1 MAIFEE
7 GASLAQKIYDS
18 FAFEPEQDIC
28 DTYSTLS
35 HQAERLDSL
44 IAAGSSDIDDCID
57 VVNQDFI
64 SRSVYNSTVIE
75 GSSLSLEQTELAIDQ
90 EFLPSNN
97 KELQDLFAVKGCY
110 EGYCYALEEFAK
122 GRSFDQ
128 DFLKDINE
136 RTALDIQ
143 PANRGIY
150 RIAPVYIR
158 GSITVPAA
166 PESVRPRMNDLMA
179 AYNGSK
185 LPSMLKAVAFHA
197 MFENIHPF
205 RDGNDRT
212 GRTVLNMMLIDAGY
226 PPIAIRYENKTRY
239 FEALE
244 QWQSKGNPSPL
255 LDMAAECIDKEL
267 SIREN
272 AVERALSLEG
282 VVREERKQREQ
293 SNAHATYSNPVDRIR
308 ALDKGGYRFKAPNF
322 GNTPESI
329 LETLNDL
336 KKKRQ

>member
-18 FAFEPEQDIC
+18 FAFEPERDIC

-35 HQAERLDSL
+35 HQAERLDFA
-44 IAAGSSDIDDCID
+44 IAAGSADIDDCID
-57 VVNQDFI
+57 AVDQDFI
-64 SRSVYNSTVIE
+64 SRFVYNSTVIE
-75 GSSLSLEQTELAIDQ
+75 GSTLSLEQTKRAIDQ
-90 EFLPSNN
+90 EFLPSNE

-110 EGYCYALEEFAK
+110 EGHCYALEEFSK

-128 DFLKDINE
+128 DFLKDVHE

-166 PESVRPRMNDLMA
+166 PESVRPRMNDLMV
-179 AYNGSK
+179 AYDQSK
-185 LPSMLKAVAFHA
+185 LPLALKAVAFHA

-205 RDGNDRT
+205 RDGNGRT

-226 PPIAIRYENKTRY
+226 PPIAIRCESKARY

-244 QWQSKGNPSPL
+244 RWQSDGNPNPL
-255 LDMAAECIDKEL
+255 LTMTAACIGKEL
-267 SIREN
+267 SIRES
-272 AVERALSLEG
+272 AVE
-282 VVREERKQREQ
+282 
-293 SNAHATYSNPVDRIR
+293 
-308 ALDKGGYRFKAPNF
+308 KAS
-322 GNTPESI
+322 E
-329 LETLNDL
+329 
-336 KKKRQ
+336 